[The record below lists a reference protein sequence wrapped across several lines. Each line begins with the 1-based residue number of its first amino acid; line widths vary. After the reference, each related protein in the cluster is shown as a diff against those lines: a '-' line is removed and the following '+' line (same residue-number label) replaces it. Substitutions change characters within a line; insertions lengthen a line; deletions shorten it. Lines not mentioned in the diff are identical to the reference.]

1 MQGLGRGC
9 VAGPGEAALLSQDAL
24 PEYLSPCKPEEVFWL
39 YSVRLAYLFLIPSFF
54 GVAGLQRFYIGKVGT
69 GILFLLTGGLFG
81 LGTLYDL
88 FTLPNQVRDASI
100 RERLL
105 QDYSGVF
112 TAPGAPKAP
121 AESLEYRILKAARDN
136 GGYVTPSEIALE
148 AKVSPDLAKER
159 LEEMV
164 SKGYA
169 EHRVKKTGLIVY
181 AFPEF
186 MREDRESDLEDL

>member
-1 MQGLGRGC
+1 M
-9 VAGPGEAALLSQDAL
+9 
-24 PEYLSPCKPEEVFWL
+24 
-39 YSVRLAYLFLIPSFF
+39 YSVRLAYLFWIPSLF
-54 GVAGLQRFYIGKVGT
+54 GVAGLQRFYIGKVRT
-69 GILFLLTGGLFG
+69 GKLFLRTLGLLG

-100 RERLL
+100 RHRLL
-105 QDYSGVF
+105 QHYTGVF
-112 TAPGAPKAP
+112 TAPGAPRAP
-121 AESLEYRILKAARDN
+121 EESLEYRILKTARDN

-148 AKVSPDLAKER
+148 ARVSPDQAKAR

-169 EHRVKKTGLIVY
+169 EHRVKKTGMIVY

-186 MREDRESDLEDL
+186 MREDRESELEDL

>member
-1 MQGLGRGC
+1 M
-9 VAGPGEAALLSQDAL
+9 
-24 PEYLSPCKPEEVFWL
+24 
-39 YSVRLAYLFLIPSFF
+39 YSVRLAYLFWIPSLF

-88 FTLPNQVRDASI
+88 FTLPNQVRDAAI
-100 RERLL
+100 RDRLL
-105 QDYSGVF
+105 NDYSAVF
-112 TAPGAPKAP
+112 ATPKAP
-121 AESLEYRILKAARDN
+121 EESLEYHILKTARDN

-148 AKVSPDLAKER
+148 AKKSPDEAKER

-169 EHRVKKTGLIVY
+169 EHRVTKTGMIVY

-186 MREDRESDLEDL
+186 MREDRESELEDL

>member
-1 MQGLGRGC
+1 
-9 VAGPGEAALLSQDAL
+9 
-24 PEYLSPCKPEEVFWL
+24 L

-100 RERLL
+100 RDRLL
-105 QDYSGVF
+105 QDYTGVF

-121 AESLEYRILKAARDN
+121 EESLEYRILKTARDN

-169 EHRVKKTGLIVY
+169 EHRVTKTGLIVY

-186 MREDRESDLEDL
+186 MQEDRESDLEDL

>member
-1 MQGLGRGC
+1 M
-9 VAGPGEAALLSQDAL
+9 
-24 PEYLSPCKPEEVFWL
+24 

-100 RERLL
+100 RDRLL
-105 QDYSGVF
+105 QDYTGVF
-112 TAPGAPKAP
+112 TTPKAP
-121 AESLEYRILKAARDN
+121 EESLEYRILKAARDN
-136 GGYVTPSEIALE
+136 GGYVTPSEIALD
-148 AKVSPDLAKER
+148 AKVSPDVAKER

-186 MREDRESDLEDL
+186 MQEDRESELEDL